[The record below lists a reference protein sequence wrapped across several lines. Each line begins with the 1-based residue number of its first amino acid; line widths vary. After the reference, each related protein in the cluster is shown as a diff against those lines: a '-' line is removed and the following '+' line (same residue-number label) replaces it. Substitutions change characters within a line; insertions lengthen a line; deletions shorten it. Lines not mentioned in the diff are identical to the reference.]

1 MLQFSL
7 LEVSEQTTD
16 IVKWVS
22 LGAVFVLLGVIA
34 AICLKGKKRYDA
46 KHIAFAAVTVALS
59 FALSYAKF
67 SPVPYGGSITIA
79 SFVPVL
85 IYAYAYGVIDGLL
98 VGLTFGLLNFIS
110 GPYILTP
117 FTFILDYLL
126 AFASIGFMG
135 IAKKFTKKTTFNVV
149 LGTLGVYIIRF
160 IFHLISGIIYFN
172 EDAIWVNLPGWAV
185 SGPFVYSFIY
195 QCIYIPA
202 DCAIAIVVL
211 YILAKTKVLD
221 RLLQILKPKWEKTA
235 KAQISVS
242 KDGDNTSENAAAVQT
257 NPNTSAKN
265 EDTMS
270 EEK

>member
-7 LEVSEQTTD
+7 LEVSGQTTD

-22 LGAVFVLLGVIA
+22 LGSVFLLLAIIG
-34 AICLKGKKRYDA
+34 AICFKGKKRYDA
-46 KHIAFAAVTVALS
+46 KHIAFAAVTIALS

-85 IYAYAYGVIDGLL
+85 IYAYAYGVVDGLL
-98 VGLTFGLLNFIS
+98 VGLIFGLLNFVS

-149 LGTLGVYIIRF
+149 LGTIGVYVIRF
-160 IFHLISGIIYFN
+160 IFHLISGVIYFN
-172 EDAIWVNLPGWAV
+172 ENAIWVDLPGWAV
-185 SGPFVYSFIY
+185 SNAFVYSFIY

-202 DCAIAIVVL
+202 DCAIAAIVL
-211 YILAKTKVLD
+211 YVLAKTRALD
-221 RLLQILKPKWEKTA
+221 RLLAILKPKWAKKKQPAVPTTA
-235 KAQISVS
+235 EEEVASS
-242 KDGDNTSENAAAVQT
+242 EEDLPSSTENTPS
-257 NPNTSAKN
+257 
-265 EDTMS
+265 MS
-270 EEK
+270 EK